1 MTDNDAIL
9 LDSLR
14 LIYASADTWGMYYS
28 LDLNPV
34 RLAAD
39 RLQSVLEAAGAAA
52 ALATDDAF
60 HSTAADVLAK
70 SALSTSG
77 VKAVLVSREPCP

>member
-28 LDLNPV
+28 LVLNPV

-39 RLQSVLEAAGAAA
+39 RLQSVLEAAGA
-52 ALATDDAF
+52 TDDAF
-60 HSTAADVLAK
+60 HSEDGRFEPLPRSTTGGAK
-70 SALSTSG
+70 
-77 VKAVLVSREPCP
+77 